1 MQKQT
6 TAMKVNG
13 KENKHFSHLYGIL
26 WNQIG
31 FNNVFQCLF
40 SFPFL
45 LNGKSVGGMEW
56 NETPNEIHSNKCYVI
71 NISMFSSF

>member
-45 LNGKSVGGMEW
+45 LNGKMWAEW
-56 NETPNEIHSNKCYVI
+56 NGMKRRTKSIQI
-71 NISMFSSF
+71 NVMS